1 MTLISFIVAISVLV
15 TVHEWGHFWVARR
28 LRIKVDTFAIGF
40 GKPLIRWRDKQ
51 GTWFQLG
58 YIPLGGYVK
67 LLDSTVMSVT
77 EEELPYAFD
86 RQPPWRRILVAA
98 AGPLANLLFAVVACW
113 LMFII
118 GIQTVVPVIG
128 DVLPDSVAQRAGLS
142 SGMTITELNDRKVTG
157 WREVISELLVAQG
170 RSQPLTMTLQTSQG
184 DTVRRQLDLAT
195 WQFNDQQQSVLAD
208 LGIEPYQPAMPAIIS
223 QVEPG
228 GPAAQAGFKPG
239 DRIVSV
245 NDVSV
250 DDLRQLVNEIRGS
263 TAQVLHMRVVRD
275 GQSLSFTVTPVLMSA
290 PDGERLPRIGIQ
302 LTPGAW
308 PDELLRKV
316 RLDPVAAT
324 ASAIQEVYR
333 LTTLTGH
340 MLIKLFTGQIHVQ
353 HVTGPIGIAQGAG
366 MAASIGLAYY
376 LAFLALVSVSL
387 AVLNLLPIPILDGG
401 HILFGVIEWLRGK
414 PIPPGMVAISSK
426 IGLLLVG
433 GIILLAIYNDIGRLL

>member
-28 LRIKVDTFAIGF
+28 LGIKVDTFAIGF

-51 GTWFQLG
+51 GTWFQIG

-67 LLDSTVMSVT
+67 LLDSTVAPVT
-77 EEELPYAFD
+77 EEELPHAFD

-118 GIQTVVPVIG
+118 GMQTVVPLIG
-128 DVLPDSVAQRAGLS
+128 EVLPDSVAQRAGLS
-142 SGMTITELNDRKVTG
+142 PGMTITELNDRKVTG
-157 WREVISELLVAQG
+157 WRDVIGELLVAQG
-170 RSQPLTMTLQTSQG
+170 RSQPLTMTLQTKQG
-184 DTVRRQLDLAT
+184 DTVRRQLDLAS
-195 WQFNDQQQSVLAD
+195 WQFNDQQQSVLSD
-208 LGIEPYQPAMPAIIS
+208 LGMEPYQPMTPAIIS
-223 QVEPG
+223 QVEPD
-228 GPAAQAGFKPG
+228 GPAAQAGLEAG
-239 DRIVSV
+239 DRIVTV
-245 NDVSV
+245 NGAAV
-250 DDLRQLVNEIRGS
+250 DDWRQLVNEIRNS
-263 TAQVLHMRVVRD
+263 TAAALQMSVVRD
-275 GQSLSFTVTPVLMSA
+275 GQSLPFTVTPMLMTS
-290 PDGERLPRIGIQ
+290 PNGEQIPRVGIQ
-302 LTPGAW
+302 LTPGVW

-316 RLDPVAAT
+316 RLGPIAAL
-324 ASAIQEVYR
+324 APAMQEVYR

-340 MLIKLFTGQIHVQ
+340 MLFKLFTGQIHVQ

-387 AVLNLLPIPILDGG
+387 AILNLLPIPILDGG
-401 HILFGVIEWLRGK
+401 HILFGVIEWLWGK